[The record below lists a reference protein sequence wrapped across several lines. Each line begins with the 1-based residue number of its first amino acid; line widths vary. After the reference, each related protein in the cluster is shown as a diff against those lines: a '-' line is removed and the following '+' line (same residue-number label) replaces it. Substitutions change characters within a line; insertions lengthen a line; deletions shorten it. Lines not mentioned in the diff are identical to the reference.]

1 MSNELD
7 TRLPDDTCKLD
18 TDNQLVMM
26 NLMMGLL
33 NNDNAQIKEA
43 LDMSIKIN
51 GVSDDLLN
59 AYAKFGII
67 PMVVGGVE

>member
-1 MSNELD
+1 M
-7 TRLPDDTCKLD
+7 T
-18 TDNQLVMM
+18 
-26 NLMMGLL
+26 
-33 NNDNAQIKEA
+33 EA